1 MLDGLMLLCLIVSFG
16 LTYGLVMGCQAL
28 MEK

>member
-1 MLDGLMLLCLIVSFG
+1 MLDGLMLLCLIVFFG
-16 LTYGLVMGCQAL
+16 LTYGLVMGCQEL